1 MDRRIKKT
9 KTAVMNAVFDLLME
23 KDSEKVTVLEICQKA
38 DINKSTFYLHYKN
51 AQDCFQQCIG
61 ALMDQLLSYCSDLN
75 YDQIRNDPTIYI
87 QKLLNEVE
95 LSKPVLEKFKASK
108 FSGSMLKWVKNE
120 LVKNI
125 AANNGFTLQ
134 ENYREYLTITFFVG
148 GFVDT
153 ILEALADYDRDTLET
168 VLFRS
173 IKR

>member
-51 AQDCFQQCIG
+51 AEDCFQQCVGTI
-61 ALMDQLLSYCSDLN
+61 MDQLLNYCKDLN
-75 YDQIRNDPTIYI
+75 YDQMRSDPTVYI
-87 QKLLNEVE
+87 QNLLSEVE
-95 LSKPVLEKFKASK
+95 LSKLSLEKFRTSK
-108 FSGSMLKWVKNE
+108 FSGQVLMRIKTE
-120 LVKNI
+120 LVKAI
-125 AANNGFTLQ
+125 AANNNFTL
-134 ENYREYLTITFFVG
+134 EDNYREYLTITFFVG

-153 ILEALADYDRDTLET
+153 ILTALSNYDRETLES
-168 VLFRS
+168 VLIRS

>member
-9 KTAVMNAVFDLLME
+9 KAAVMNAVFDLLME

-51 AQDCFQQCIG
+51 AEDCFKQCIG
-61 ALMDQLLSYCSDLN
+61 ALMDHLLSYCTELN
-75 YDQIRNDPTIYI
+75 YDQIRSSPTVYV

-95 LSKPVLEKFKASK
+95 LSKTSLEKFRASK
-108 FSGSMLKWVKNE
+108 FSGPALKQIKSEIVRT
-120 LVKNI
+120 I
-125 AANNGFTLQ
+125 AANNNFTPE
-134 ENYREYLTITFFVG
+134 ENYKEFLTITFFVG

-153 ILEALADYDRDTLET
+153 ILAALANYDRETLES
-168 VLFRS
+168 VLIRS

>member
-23 KDSEKVTVLEICQKA
+23 KDSEKATVLEICQKA

-51 AQDCFQQCIG
+51 AQDCFQQCVA
-61 ALMDQLLSYCSDLN
+61 ALMEQLLSYCADLN
-75 YDQIRNDPTIYI
+75 YEQIQIDPTGYV

-95 LSKPVLEKFKASK
+95 LSKPVLEKFKNSK
-108 FSGSMLKWVKNE
+108 FSGSMLKRIKTE
-120 LVKNI
+120 LVNSI
-125 AANNGFTLQ
+125 AANNGFTP
-134 ENYREYLTITFFVG
+134 EANYQEYLTITFFVG

-153 ILEALADYDRDTLET
+153 ILGALDHYDRPMLET
-168 VLFRS
+168 VLTRS